1 MLVNKIFLILSILI
15 ILIGLL
21 EYLKK
26 YVIVSDVVVVE
37 GMGAVIGPVIKPI
50 EKTVNKPKNTY
61 YENNKITQDFD
72 KYSVIQDYEPN
83 SIIIQEEKG
92 YVLTN

>member
-1 MLVNKIFLILSILI
+1 MLINKIFLILI
-15 ILIGLL
+15 ILIFLVVIL
-21 EYLKK
+21 EYF
-26 YVIVSDVVVVE
+26 YNNNDIESF
-37 GMGAVIGPVIKPI
+37 MSIIGPVIKPI
-50 EKTVNKPKNTY
+50 EKIVYKPTNTY

-72 KYSVIQDYEPN
+72 SDGVLQDYNPN